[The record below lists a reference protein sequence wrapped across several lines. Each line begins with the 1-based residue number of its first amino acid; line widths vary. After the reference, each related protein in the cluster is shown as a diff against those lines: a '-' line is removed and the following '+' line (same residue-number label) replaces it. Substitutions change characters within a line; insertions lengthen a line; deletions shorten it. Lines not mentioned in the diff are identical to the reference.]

1 MRQGQTVIHNRPPR
15 GLNVFIA
22 AFLFILLVSGGYGL
36 AQDGLEWVPIR
47 LVLNHIE
54 KGDCDALMTKD
65 GDFFLLEEDM
75 KKFGINA
82 FSSRSMV
89 FNKRVFRSLRS
100 ITGVICRFDE
110 KTVTLDVTVPPSF
123 LPNQVIDFVSRPMSD
138 VHVPR
143 DNRSAFLNY
152 GFTYDTEDFQRNAA
166 FNFSNQLG
174 INVKDYTFLTESSY
188 SKNGHS
194 DRFVRLLSSLSR
206 DSRSD
211 MTRTTFGDFFASSGS
226 LGGYMNMG
234 GISYSRVFRINPYFV
249 RDPAFNFS
257 GLVPFATQADLYVD
271 GMLVRSQ
278 KLQPGRFE
286 LRNLSYYGGYRNVEI
301 VLKDAFGRE
310 ERILVPFYFSNIML
324 KEGLHGFSYNL
335 GFIRKDYGL
344 ENNHYSIPAFS
355 AYHRYGMNDRWTVG
369 FRGEGTGN
377 LLNAGPETSITLGSA
392 GIVTLGGA
400 YSLARDAADG
410 AAGLLTYGYQRGWF
424 SARVLLQGF
433 SHDYRT
439 ASDNGNTLS
448 PFSMPRFQASGG
460 IGISMGRIGSLSF
473 DYTRTERW
481 DSLADSTEETV
492 TYATNLGKSSTLQ
505 ITLRHENGANNDIQ
519 FFVSLNFYPWRDH
532 QVYAKESR
540 NGNSETQGVQID
552 KTVPQGEGY
561 GYRVSMD
568 RSKTDASDAAYTLN
582 PYVQYNGRYG
592 IYSAD
597 YRATQSGSD
606 RSGTGQLTAAGALAY
621 IDGSIGATRPIYDSF
636 ALVKLEGLKDV
647 AVLSANQPM
656 GKTDTSGRLFVPN
669 LSSYYSNQVA
679 VDAADMPMNYSVS
692 NVVKYVSPWYRG
704 GAVVDFAPA
713 RIQAV
718 TGTLAVTAHGK
729 RSPVEFQDLAA
740 RVDGV
745 KKSIPT
751 GREGEFYIEDMALG
765 PHILSFLY
773 DGRMRT
779 CAFEVPASDDP
790 ITDLGGVVCEA
801 HHH

>member
-1 MRQGQTVIHNRPPR
+1 MRQGQTIIPDRPPR
-15 GLNVFIA
+15 GWNVFITVLLA
-22 AFLFILLVSGGYGL
+22 AFLVSGSPGL
-36 AQDGLEWVPIR
+36 TQDRPELVPVR
-47 LVLNHIE
+47 LVLNHVE

-65 GDFFLLEEDM
+65 GDFFLSKEDM
-75 KKFGINA
+75 ERFGINA
-82 FSSRSMV
+82 PPSRSTV
-89 FNKRVFRSLRS
+89 FNNRVFISLRS
-100 ITGVICRFDE
+100 ITGAICRFDE
-110 KTVTLDVTVPPSF
+110 KTVTVDVTVPPSY

-152 GFTYDTEDFQRNAA
+152 GVTYDTEDFQRNSS
-166 FNFSNQLG
+166 FNLSNQLG
-174 INVKDYTFLTESSY
+174 INIKDYTFLTESSY
-188 SKNGHS
+188 SRNDRS

-211 MTRTTFGDFFASSGS
+211 MTRTAFGDFFASSGS
-226 LGGYMNMG
+226 LGGYINMG
-234 GISYSRVFRINPYFV
+234 GIGYSRVFRINPYFV

-257 GLVPFATQADLYVD
+257 GLAPFATQADLYVD

-286 LRNLSYYGGYRNVEI
+286 LSNLSYYGGYRNVEI

-324 KEGLHGFSYNL
+324 KKGLHEFSYNL

-344 ENNHYSIPAFS
+344 ESNRYTDPAFS
-355 AYHRYGMNDRWTVG
+355 AYHRYGVNDRWTIG
-369 FRGEGTGN
+369 LRGEGTSD
-377 LLNAGPETSITLGSA
+377 LLNAGPETSVTLGSA
-392 GIVTLGGA
+392 GIVTLASA
-400 YSLARDAADG
+400 YSLAKDAADG
-410 AAGLLTYGYQRGWF
+410 MAGLFSYGYQRGWF

-439 ASDNGNTLS
+439 ASDNGSALS
-448 PFSMPRFQASGG
+448 IVSIPRFQASGG
-460 IGISMGRIGSLSF
+460 IGVSMGRIGSLSF
-473 DYTRTERW
+473 DYTRTERGGF
-481 DSLADSTEETV
+481 LADSTAETV
-492 TYATNLGKSSTLQ
+492 TYSTSLGKSSAVQ
-505 ITLRHENGANNDIQ
+505 FTLRHESGANNDMQ

-532 QVYAKESR
+532 QVYAKASR
-540 NGNSETQGVQID
+540 NGSSDTQGVQID

-561 GYRVSMD
+561 GYRVSME
-568 RSKTDASDAAYTLN
+568 RSKTETSDAAYTLN
-582 PYVQYNGRYG
+582 PFFQYNGQYG

-606 RSGTGQLTAAGALAY
+606 RSGTGRLTASGALAY
-621 IDGSIGATRPIYDSF
+621 LDGSIGATRPIYDSF
-636 ALVKLEGLKDV
+636 ALVKLEGLKDIN
-647 AVLSANQPM
+647 VLSSNQPM
-656 GKTDTSGRLFVPN
+656 GKTDANGRLFLPN

-679 VDAADMPMNYSVS
+679 VDATDMPMNYHVP

-718 TGTLAVTAHGK
+718 TGTLAVTDRG
-729 RSPVEFQDLAA
+729 RRVPVEFQDIAA

-745 KKSIPT
+745 EKSVPT
-751 GREGEFYIEDMALG
+751 GREGEFYIENMAPG
-765 PHILSFLY
+765 PHILSFSY
-773 DGRMRT
+773 DGSERI
-779 CAFEVPASDDP
+779 CKLNVQASEEP

-801 HHH
+801 YR